1 LFVELIRQMVRTKP
15 LGTFAGAL
23 IVGMVVIALLAPV
36 VAPYGPNSIHKERTL
51 QAPSRTFFFGT
62 DSLARDLFSRIV
74 YGARVSLT
82 VGIGAVALSLLL
94 ASVIGLVSGY
104 FGGIFDAVLQRV
116 VDAFMAFP
124 WLLIMLTIMA
134 VLGPGTENVILAL
147 AIGGFSGS
155 SRVIRSA
162 VLQVKENEYVMAAK
176 AIECRDFFII
186 FRHILPNVTA
196 PIIVMA
202 TMGLGNAI
210 LAESALSFLGFGV
223 PAGPVLGTDAQRRRT
238 GVHAPGPLAGRLPRP
253 GHQPGGLRFQHA
265 GRRPAGPSGPQTC
278 GRDKGN
284 HLREWGWVDRREVY
298 CYHYSIDVITGG
310 IMVRTQIQL
319 TEEQARAVRKMAR
332 AEGVSVAEVI
342 RRAIGKIMRA
352 EKSIDEEERHKRAL
366 EIAGKF
372 RSGKRNISRKH
383 DVYLEE
389 AYRR

>member
-1 LFVELIRQMVRTKP
+1 MKTASPILPKKRSLLLELIRQMVRTKP
-15 LGTFAGAL
+15 LGTFAGVL

-104 FGGIFDAVLQRV
+104 FGGKFDAVLQRV

-176 AIECRDFFII
+176 AIGCRDFFII

-223 PAGPVLGTDAQRRRT
+223 PPPAPSWGRMLSGDGLVYMLQAPWLAVFPGLAISLSVFGFNMLGDALRDLLD
-238 GVHAPGPLAGRLPRP
+238 PKLAGAAR
-253 GHQPGGLRFQHA
+253 
-265 GRRPAGPSGPQTC
+265 
-278 GRDKGN
+278 GN
-284 HLREWGWVDRREVY
+284 V
-298 CYHYSIDVITGG
+298 
-310 IMVRTQIQL
+310 
-319 TEEQARAVRKMAR
+319 
-332 AEGVSVAEVI
+332 
-342 RRAIGKIMRA
+342 
-352 EKSIDEEERHKRAL
+352 
-366 EIAGKF
+366 
-372 RSGKRNISRKH
+372 
-383 DVYLEE
+383 
-389 AYRR
+389 